1 MTNKSILMGA
11 IIFAGGLVVG
21 GVSTY
26 FGMKDKFEKAIHE
39 ETEELRAYYEQK
51 NHTCKCKKTEAT
63 EDTEKKASEMKSS
76 IDKNSL
82 EKYTKLLNKTK
93 YDQNRKGS
101 VETESPAEEDTMEEI
116 YTISPDDFIEM
127 NGYDKVTLTYYSGD
141 STLTDEFE
149 ETVEIEDTIGMD
161 NLDYFG
167 KYEDGTLYVR
177 NEKVSTD
184 YEVIMDGRSF
194 GDIANP

>member
-1 MTNKSILMGA
+1 MTYKGILISTAMF
-11 IIFAGGLVVG
+11 IG
-21 GVSTY
+21 GVFLGGTVTY
-26 FGMKDKFEKAIHE
+26 HGMKNKFEEDIHK

-51 NHTCKCKKTEAT
+51 SRIHKPKKSETDTDKKTIEV
-63 EDTEKKASEMKSS
+63 KPSS
-76 IDKNSL
+76 NKNDL
-82 EKYTKLLNKTK
+82 EKYSKILNETK
-93 YDQNRKGS
+93 YNHEKKGS
-101 VETESPAEEDTMEEI
+101 AETESPAEEDIMEEI

-141 STLTDEFE
+141 LTLADEFE
-149 ETVEIEDTIGMD
+149 EVVEIEDTIGMD

-167 KYEDGTLYVR
+167 KYEEGTLYVR

-194 GDIANP
+194 GDIANS